1 MFCTGKPRFRLW
13 RTIKIMCFMCCCFG
27 LPEFTIFFVFVFRRA
42 CRSPWKLVKVNIT
55 IKMGNC
61 SILPNVSRYREC
73 PGMEKQYPEDVG
85 KQHHVGSEEW
95 GIIGLFKG
103 NNQHTQRKHGDD
115 RRLRRSMLGQR
126 YQRWC
131 WSQPA
136 IPSRKWHTI
145 ISNCAGVT
153 NDSTHDSVFHYCS
166 ETHKAYPARL
176 SCEWIVSDSIWLAN
190 VSWSM
195 QWHTIMTLDNAP
207 NDALQEDFTR
217 LLEASTALPYGRAL
231 W

>member
-27 LPEFTIFFVFVFRRA
+27 LPEFTNVVVFVFRRA
-42 CRSPWKLVKVNIT
+42 CRSLMKIGKSKHHHQN
-55 IKMGNC
+55 
-61 SILPNVSRYREC
+61 
-73 PGMEKQYPEDVG
+73 DVG

-95 GIIGLFKG
+95 EIIGLFKG
-103 NNQHTQRKHGDD
+103 KNQHTQKKHGDD
-115 RRLRRSMLGQR
+115 RRSMLGQR

-136 IPSRKWHTI
+136 IPPRKWHTI

-166 ETHKAYPARL
+166 ETHTAYPARL

-190 VSWSM
+190 LSWSM

-207 NDALQEDFTR
+207 NDALQEDFTK